1 MLRQVVNHHPF
12 GGTAQSNSMPPVSR
26 SAFPSK
32 AVENLQR
39 TPRFSLGGVG
49 KGANPMQSIQE
60 ERPMTRSQSKVRERY
75 APFAQGAISSKLH
88 LESTMKSSHPS
99 VSLLT
104 PRIKQHHQ
112 QQQQSSQDGHQQ
124 LQQTLLKTLRR
135 TSMSE
140 QRKDLTVAE
149 DHARPAP
156 MEVDLVTPRVN
167 HLSSTFMA
175 LYNGAKETEKRV
187 KDGVNAETARPR
199 GPPHASSMKTTTT
212 TLKSEQMS
220 VMKSGLK
227 TAGLRARQVH
237 EDMERGGGEEDGGGG
252 TRIMVYVR
260 LRPMSKKEKE
270 AGARSC
276 VKIVNNRD
284 VYLTE
289 MALETDYLRLKRLRG
304 RHFAFDAAFPDN
316 TSQEEVY
323 QTSAADLVEGVLEG
337 RNTSVFCYGATGAGK
352 THTMLGTVQQPG
364 VMVLAL
370 KDLFTKLKQRSPEGE
385 HVVRLSYLEVYN
397 ETVRDLLSPGRPLVL
412 REDSR
417 QGITAA
423 GLTQYQAFSADEVIE
438 LLHKGNTNRQ
448 TEPTRCNET
457 SSRSH
462 AILQVLVEYSVQQE
476 IGKVLR
482 VGKLSLIDLA
492 GSERALATEQR
503 TLRSVEGA
511 NINRSLLA
519 LSSCINALV
528 EGKKH
533 IPFRNSKLTQLLKDS
548 LGGPCST
555 AMIANV
561 SPSNISFGETQNTL
575 HWAARAKEIKT
586 KGNEV
591 NEELM
596 QVPEDEEEKSRLV
609 MQMQKEN
616 QMLRLQIARL
626 ERSVLANQNMTTAAT
641 PAAVGSTPF
650 TPAVPSGRNSLDPGT
665 ATAVETFARRG
676 EYKTMAEKKIWEL
689 QRTVE
694 LLEMEAEKT
703 RRDGA
708 LREEKMNASLMA
720 LTAEHSL
727 QLKRKDEFIRNLCTT
742 MNMVESP
749 AVEKVIPSPIKC
761 LENILSQRAMAKEN
775 VKAEKAVTAVAEKGR
790 TYVTPKGS
798 VKTGSRTSSCVRTG
812 TSTVAKVDPKL
823 SGVTTRRMKRN
834 AQQTPASPGSN
845 LPKTPVVPRFFSPSK
860 AEEQFASCKKRTFW
874 DITNSPNSHLRSP
887 GLYTGRTSLLRQPGF
902 ARRKT
907 SPEFDP

>member
-1 MLRQVVNHHPF
+1 
-12 GGTAQSNSMPPVSR
+12 MPPVSTPTYPR
-26 SAFPSK
+26 K
-32 AVENLQR
+32 EVVNLQR
-39 TPRFSLGGVG
+39 PSRFSLGGVG
-49 KGANPMQSIQE
+49 KGANAMQPIQE
-60 ERPMTRSQSKVRERY
+60 ERPMTRSQSKVREKY
-75 APFAQGAISSKLH
+75 APFAQGAVSSNKPSFSVQ
-88 LESTMKSSHPS
+88 LESTMKTSHPS

-104 PRIKQHHQ
+104 PRVKQHQH
-112 QQQQSSQDGHQQ
+112 SQENHHQQ
-124 LQQTLLKTLRR
+124 LQQSLMKSLRKTSVL
-135 TSMSE
+135 E
-140 QRKDLTVAE
+140 QRKHAE
-149 DHARPAP
+149 EYAQPTP
-156 MEVDLVTPRVN
+156 MEVDLVTPRVR
-167 HLSSTFMA
+167 HLSTTLLS
-175 LYNGAKETEKRV
+175 LAKQNEKRV
-187 KDGVNAETARPR
+187 RNGDNTEVARPSR
-199 GPPHASSMKTTTT
+199 GLPFASGIKTTGMA
-212 TLKSEQMS
+212 SEPMS
-220 VMKSGLK
+220 MLKSGLK
-227 TAGLRARQVH
+227 TASLRARQVH
-237 EDMERGGGEEDGGGG
+237 EDMERGGGGSGEEDGGVG

-270 AGARSC
+270 SGARSC
-276 VKIVNNRD
+276 VKIDNKRD

-304 RHFAFDAAFPDN
+304 RHFTFDAAFPDN

-323 QTSAADLVEGVLEG
+323 QTSAANLVEAVLEG
-337 RNTSVFCYGATGAGK
+337 RNASVFCYGATGAGK
-352 THTMLGTVQQPG
+352 THTMLGTVQQLG

-370 KDLFTKLKQRSPEGE
+370 KDLFAKLKQRSPEGE

-462 AILQVLVEYSVQQE
+462 AILQVLVEYSVPQE

-492 GSERALATEQR
+492 GSERALATDQR

-548 LGGPCST
+548 LGGACST

-561 SPSNISFGETQNTL
+561 SPSNSSFGETQNTL

-586 KGNEV
+586 KGNEA
-591 NEELM
+591 NEEIHLM
-596 QVPEDEEEKSRLV
+596 PEDQEEKSKLLA
-609 MQMQKEN
+609 QMQKEN

-626 ERSVLANQNMTTAAT
+626 ERSFLANQNNVSAAT
-641 PAAVGSTPF
+641 PAAVGSMPF
-650 TPAVPSGRNSLDPGT
+650 TPAVPSRRNSMDPGAA
-665 ATAVETFARRG
+665 ATLDTVVRR
-676 EYKTMAEKKIWEL
+676 EHKTMAEKKIWEL

-708 LREEKMNASLMA
+708 LREEKMNASIMA
-720 LTAEHSL
+720 LTAEHNL
-727 QLKRKDEFIRNLCTT
+727 QLKRKDEYIRNLCNS
-742 MNMVESP
+742 MNKVGSP
-749 AVEKVIPSPIKC
+749 AVEKVVASPIKC
-761 LENILSQRAMAKEN
+761 LEKILSQRAKAKD
-775 VKAEKAVTAVAEKGR
+775 KAVSEKADKAAAVAAEKGSQ
-790 TYVTPKGS
+790 YNTPKGS
-798 VKTGSRTSSCVRTG
+798 THTGSRPGSSVRAT
-812 TSTVAKVDPKL
+812 TLAKADPKTL
-823 SGVTTRRMKRN
+823 GVTTRRMKRI
-834 AQQTPASPGSN
+834 AQQTPASPVA
-845 LPKTPVVPRFFSPSK
+845 KTSVLPRFFSPSK

-874 DITNSPNSHLRSP
+874 DITNSPNSHMRSP
-887 GLYTGRTSLLRQPGF
+887 GLSNGRTSLLRQPGF
-902 ARRKT
+902 ARRKI
-907 SPEFDP
+907 SPEHDY